1 MFLGVFMKLSEFPNQ
16 NITSK
21 EEQASTL
28 SRQKNINEQY
38 DELKNCSSDELMNRL
53 AREVQLQKASG
64 TFDYDALLNSIEKI
78 KIYLPN
84 QTYENMLRIIENLK

>member
-1 MFLGVFMKLSEFPNQ
+1 MKLSEFPNQ